1 MGRMDPASK
10 RKCFRTVQF
19 VHLGATE
26 LQPDDSK
33 EKPLTRSRARIY
45 RFGGSYTKLIGYR
58 QIRAHALCRFKRKR
72 GACETIN
79 SMTNRPGL
87 GLRFR
92 LGAMATLIIAIPALA
107 QQDQAAAPRPA
118 RSSGL
123 ALPSQAAQ
131 PSQQGQADQDDK
143 EKSKQHKTPEEK
155 AETAAPATS
164 NDRLFFAL
172 PNFLTLENAD
182 QVPPLTTKQ
191 KFAVVTRSSFDYIQ
205 VPWYAFLAGISQA
218 ENSEPGYGQGA
229 AGYGKRFGAAAADGT
244 IENYW
249 TSAILPSVFHQDP
262 RFFQSGKGGFWRRTG
277 YAMSRIVV
285 TRSDSGSSQF
295 NVSEV
300 FGSAIAAGIST
311 YSYHPHADKTL
322 SNTASVWGSQI
333 GYDTVTIVLKE
344 FWPDIRRKLTHKQS
358 EPVTP

>member
-1 MGRMDPASK
+1 
-10 RKCFRTVQF
+10 
-19 VHLGATE
+19 
-26 LQPDDSK
+26 
-33 EKPLTRSRARIY
+33 
-45 RFGGSYTKLIGYR
+45 
-58 QIRAHALCRFKRKR
+58 
-72 GACETIN
+72 
-79 SMTNRPGL
+79 MTNRPGL
-87 GLRFR
+87 GPRFR
-92 LGAMATLIIAIPALA
+92 LSANATLIVTLLIALPALA
-107 QQDQAAAPRPA
+107 QQEQVVAAPHPA
-118 RSSGL
+118 Q
-123 ALPSQAAQ
+123 PAQ
-131 PSQQGQADQDDK
+131 PSQQGQTDQDDK
-143 EKSKQHKTPEEK
+143 DKPKKQKTNEEK

-172 PNFLTLENAD
+172 PNFLSVENAGKI
-182 QVPPLTTKQ
+182 PPLTTKQ

-205 VPWYAFLAGISQA
+205 VPWYAFLAGVSQA

-229 AGYGKRFGAAAADGT
+229 AGYGKRFGSAAADGT

-262 RFFQSGKGGFWRRTG
+262 RFYQLGKGGFWHRTF

-300 FGSAIAAGIST
+300 FGSAIAASIST

-333 GYDTVTIVLKE
+333 AYDTATIVLKE
-344 FWPDIRRKLTHKQS
+344 FWPDIRRKITHQHNS
-358 EPVTP
+358 PDTP

>member
-1 MGRMDPASK
+1 MPS
-10 RKCFRTVQF
+10 
-19 VHLGATE
+19 
-26 LQPDDSK
+26 
-33 EKPLTRSRARIY
+33 SR
-45 RFGGSYTKLIGYR
+45 
-58 QIRAHALCRFKRKR
+58 Q
-72 GACETIN
+72 E
-79 SMTNRPGL
+79 
-87 GLRFR
+87 
-92 LGAMATLIIAIPALA
+92 
-107 QQDQAAAPRPA
+107 Q
-118 RSSGL
+118 SS
-123 ALPSQAAQ
+123 
-131 PSQQGQADQDDK
+131 QDDK
-143 EKSKQHKTPEEK
+143 DKPKKQKTPEEK

-182 QVPPLTTKQ
+182 KVPPLTTKQ

-205 VPWYAFLAGISQA
+205 VPWYAFLAGVSQA

-249 TSAILPSVFHQDP
+249 TSAILPSLFHQDP

-277 YAMSRIVV
+277 YAMSRIVI
-285 TRSDSGSSQF
+285 TRSDAGTDQF

-300 FGSAIAAGIST
+300 LGSAIAASIST

-344 FWPDIRRKLTHKQS
+344 FWPDIRRKITHKPS
-358 EPVTP
+358 EPVP

>member
-1 MGRMDPASK
+1 
-10 RKCFRTVQF
+10 
-19 VHLGATE
+19 
-26 LQPDDSK
+26 
-33 EKPLTRSRARIY
+33 
-45 RFGGSYTKLIGYR
+45 
-58 QIRAHALCRFKRKR
+58 
-72 GACETIN
+72 
-79 SMTNRPGL
+79 MTNRTDL
-87 GLRFR
+87 GQRFCF
-92 LGAMATLIIAIPALA
+92 GAITTLLIALPALA
-107 QQDQAAAPRPA
+107 QQEKMDTPRPTFHV
-118 RSSGL
+118 RS
-123 ALPSQAAQ
+123 APIAQTVQ
-131 PSQQGQADQDDK
+131 PSGQVPADQDDK
-143 EKSKQHKTPEEK
+143 DKAKEHKTPEEK
-155 AETAAPATS
+155 SETAAPATS

-205 VPWYAFLAGISQA
+205 VPWYAFLAGVSQA

-229 AGYGKRFGAAAADGT
+229 AGYGKRFGSAAADGT

-249 TSAILPSVFHQDP
+249 TSAILPSIFHQDP

-285 TRSDSGSSQF
+285 TRSDSGGSQF

-300 FGSAIAAGIST
+300 LGSAIAASIST

-344 FWPDIRRKLTHKQS
+344 FWPDIRRKLTHKRS
-358 EPVTP
+358 EPVP

>member
-1 MGRMDPASK
+1 MFLHSRVLDTK
-10 RKCFRTVQF
+10 
-19 VHLGATE
+19 GATE
-26 LQPDDSK
+26 SSSDDSK
-33 EKPLTRSRARIY
+33 EKSLTSSRAHIY
-45 RFGGSYTKLIGYR
+45 VYRGPHNRLIKDRTATARLTQISGARKKLVRRLLVMTKRTDLDRRFCFGAITTLLI
-58 QIRAHALCRFKRKR
+58 AL
-72 GACETIN
+72 
-79 SMTNRPGL
+79 
-87 GLRFR
+87 
-92 LGAMATLIIAIPALA
+92 PALA
-107 QQDQAAAPRPA
+107 QQEKMDTPRPTFHVQ
-118 RSSGL
+118 L
-123 ALPSQAAQ
+123 APIAQTVQ
-131 PSQQGQADQDDK
+131 PSGQVPADQDDK
-143 EKSKQHKTPEEK
+143 DKTKEHKTPEEK
-155 AETAAPATS
+155 SETAAPATS

-205 VPWYAFLAGISQA
+205 VPWYAFLAGVSQA

-229 AGYGKRFGAAAADGT
+229 AGYGKRFGSAAADGT

-249 TSAILPSVFHQDP
+249 TSAILPSIFHQDP

-300 FGSAIAAGIST
+300 FGSAIAASIST

-344 FWPDIRRKLTHKQS
+344 FWPDIRRKLTHKRS
-358 EPVTP
+358 EPVP

>member
-1 MGRMDPASK
+1 MTK
-10 RKCFRTVQF
+10 RT
-19 VHLGATE
+19 
-26 LQPDDSK
+26 D
-33 EKPLTRSRARIY
+33 
-45 RFGGSYTKLIGYR
+45 
-58 QIRAHALCRFKRKR
+58 
-72 GACETIN
+72 
-79 SMTNRPGL
+79 L
-87 GLRFR
+87 GLRFYF
-92 LGAMATLIIAIPALA
+92 AAVATLLIGLPALA
-107 QQDQAAAPRPA
+107 QQEQIETPRPTFHFQLA
-118 RSSGL
+118 PIAQSAKPSG
-123 ALPSQAAQ
+123 QA
-131 PSQQGQADQDDK
+131 PADQDDK
-143 EKSKQHKTPEEK
+143 DKAKAKEHKTPAEK

-205 VPWYAFLAGISQA
+205 IPWYAFLAGISQA
-218 ENSEPGYGQGA
+218 QNSEPGYGQGA
-229 AGYGKRFGAAAADGT
+229 AGYAKRLGSAAADGT
-244 IENYW
+244 IENYF
-249 TSAILPSVFHQDP
+249 TSAILPSIFHQDP

-285 TRSDSGSSQF
+285 TRSDSGTSQF

-344 FWPDIRRKLTHKQS
+344 FWPDIRRKLSHKRSQ
-358 EPVTP
+358 PVNP

>member
-1 MGRMDPASK
+1 M
-10 RKCFRTVQF
+10 
-19 VHLGATE
+19 
-26 LQPDDSK
+26 
-33 EKPLTRSRARIY
+33 
-45 RFGGSYTKLIGYR
+45 
-58 QIRAHALCRFKRKR
+58 
-72 GACETIN
+72 N
-79 SMTNRPGL
+79 SMNYRIRSPWQ
-87 GLRFR
+87 FR
-92 LGAMATLIIAIPALA
+92 LGTIAMLLFAAQQEQLAAQTPAPSSQIVFPLPKLAIPAQSSQPA
-107 QQDQAAAPRPA
+107 Q
-118 RSSGL
+118 S
-123 ALPSQAAQ
+123 
-131 PSQQGQADQDDK
+131 DQDDK
-143 EKSKQHKTPEEK
+143 PKHKTPEEK

-172 PNFLTLENAD
+172 PNFLSVEGAD
-182 QVPPLTTKQ
+182 QIPPLTTKQ

-205 VPWYAFLAGISQA
+205 IPWYAFLAGISQA
-218 ENSEPGYGQGA
+218 QNSEPGYGQGA

-262 RFFQSGKGGFWRRTG
+262 RFYQLGKGGFFHRTF

-285 TRSDSGSSQF
+285 TRTDSGGSQF
-295 NVSEV
+295 NVSEI

-322 SNTASVWGSQI
+322 SNAASVWGSQI

-344 FWPDIRRKLTHKQS
+344 FWPDIRRKITHKRS

>member
-1 MGRMDPASK
+1 MTK
-10 RKCFRTVQF
+10 R
-19 VHLGATE
+19 L
-26 LQPDDSK
+26 D
-33 EKPLTRSRARIY
+33 
-45 RFGGSYTKLIGYR
+45 
-58 QIRAHALCRFKRKR
+58 
-72 GACETIN
+72 
-79 SMTNRPGL
+79 L

-92 LGAMATLIIAIPALA
+92 LGAITIFMATLLIALPALA
-107 QQDQAAAPRPA
+107 QQEQVASPQPVLSSQFAPP
-118 RSSGL
+118 
-123 ALPSQAAQ
+123 AQ
-131 PSQQGQADQDDK
+131 PVQLLQHEQSGQDDK
-143 EKSKQHKTPEEK
+143 DKGKKHKTPEEK

-182 QVPPLTTKQ
+182 RVPPLTTKQ

-205 VPWYAFLAGISQA
+205 VHWYAFLAGVSQA
-218 ENSEPGYGQGA
+218 EDSEPGYGQGA

-244 IENYW
+244 IENYF

-262 RFFQSGKGGFWRRTG
+262 RFYQLGKGGFWRRTF

-285 TRSDSGSSQF
+285 TRSDSGSNQF

-311 YSYHPHADKTL
+311 YSYHPHDDKTL

-333 GYDTVTIVLKE
+333 AYDAGTIVLKE
-344 FWPDIRRKLTHKQS
+344 FWPDIRRKLTHKHKTD
-358 EPVTP
+358 TP

>member
-1 MGRMDPASK
+1 
-10 RKCFRTVQF
+10 
-19 VHLGATE
+19 
-26 LQPDDSK
+26 
-33 EKPLTRSRARIY
+33 
-45 RFGGSYTKLIGYR
+45 
-58 QIRAHALCRFKRKR
+58 
-72 GACETIN
+72 
-79 SMTNRPGL
+79 MTNRPGL
-87 GLRFR
+87 GLRFS
-92 LGAMATLIIAIPALA
+92 LGAIATLLIALPALA
-107 QQDQAAAPRPA
+107 QQDQVAAPRPA
-118 RSSGL
+118 LSSQL
-123 ALPSQAAQ
+123 APPAQ
-131 PSQQGQADQDDK
+131 SSQQGKTDQDDK
-143 EKSKQHKTPEEK
+143 DDKDEAKKHKTPEEK

-218 ENSEPGYGQGA
+218 QNSEPGYGQGA

-285 TRSDSGSSQF
+285 TRSDSGSNQF

-344 FWPDIRRKLTHKQS
+344 FWPDIRRKLTHKRS

>member
-1 MGRMDPASK
+1 MTK
-10 RKCFRTVQF
+10 R
-19 VHLGATE
+19 L
-26 LQPDDSK
+26 D
-33 EKPLTRSRARIY
+33 
-45 RFGGSYTKLIGYR
+45 
-58 QIRAHALCRFKRKR
+58 
-72 GACETIN
+72 
-79 SMTNRPGL
+79 L
-87 GLRFR
+87 GLRLR
-92 LGAMATLIIAIPALA
+92 LGALATLLIALPAPA
-107 QQDQAAAPRPA
+107 QQDQISVPPPVSSPHLAP
-118 RSSGL
+118 
-123 ALPSQAAQ
+123 PSQPQ
-131 PSQQGQADQDDK
+131 QSSQQGQASQEDK
-143 EKSKQHKTPEEK
+143 NKPKEHKTPDEK

-164 NDRLFFAL
+164 NDRLFFTL

-205 VPWYAFLAGISQA
+205 VPWYAFLAGVSQA

-249 TSAILPSVFHQDP
+249 TSAILPSLLHQDP
-262 RFFQSGKGGFWRRTG
+262 RFFQSGKGGFWHRTA

-285 TRSDSGSSQF
+285 TRSDSGSNQF

-300 FGSAIAAGIST
+300 LGSAIAASIST

-344 FWPDIRRKLTHKQS
+344 FWPDIRRKLTHKRS
-358 EPVTP
+358 EPVP

>member
-1 MGRMDPASK
+1 MTSRPAS
-10 RKCFRTVQF
+10 
-19 VHLGATE
+19 
-26 LQPDDSK
+26 
-33 EKPLTRSRARIY
+33 
-45 RFGGSYTKLIGYR
+45 
-58 QIRAHALCRFKRKR
+58 
-72 GACETIN
+72 
-79 SMTNRPGL
+79 

-92 LGAMATLIIAIPALA
+92 LGAIVTLSTLLIALPTVA
-107 QQDQAAAPRPA
+107 QQGQIETPRPKIA
-118 RSSGL
+118 SSWL
-123 ALPSQAAQ
+123 SPTQ
-131 PSQQGQADQDDK
+131 PGQADQDNKDK
-143 EKSKQHKTPEEK
+143 GKEHKTPGEK

-182 QVPPLTTKQ
+182 KVAPLTTKQ

-205 VPWYAFLAGISQA
+205 IPWYALLAGISQA
-218 ENSEPGYGQGA
+218 QNSDPGYGQGA
-229 AGYGKRFGAAAADGT
+229 AGYGKRFASAAADGT

-249 TSAILPSVFHQDP
+249 TSAILPSIFHQDP

-285 TRSDSGSSQF
+285 TRSDAGTSQF

-333 GYDTVTIVLKE
+333 GIDTATIVLKE
-344 FWPDIRRKLTHKQS
+344 FWPDIRRKIGHKPSQ
-358 EPVTP
+358 PANP

>member
-1 MGRMDPASK
+1 
-10 RKCFRTVQF
+10 
-19 VHLGATE
+19 
-26 LQPDDSK
+26 
-33 EKPLTRSRARIY
+33 
-45 RFGGSYTKLIGYR
+45 
-58 QIRAHALCRFKRKR
+58 
-72 GACETIN
+72 
-79 SMTNRPGL
+79 MTYRPGL

-92 LGAMATLIIAIPALA
+92 LGAITALIATLLIALPALA
-107 QQDQAAAPRPA
+107 QQDPAATPRPA
-118 RSSGL
+118 TSTQLGS
-123 ALPSQAAQ
+123 PSAIT
-131 PSQQGQADQDDK
+131 PSSQQGQANQDDK
-143 EKSKQHKTPEEK
+143 DKAKKQKTPEEK

-172 PNFLTLENAD
+172 PNFLTLETAD
-182 QVPPLTTKQ
+182 LVPPLTTKQ
-191 KFAVVTRSSFDYIQ
+191 KFAVVTRSSFDYVQ
-205 VPWYAFLAGISQA
+205 VPWYAFLAGVSQA

-249 TSAILPSVFHQDP
+249 TSAILPSVLHQDP
-262 RFFQSGKGGFWRRTG
+262 RFYQFGKGGFWHRTF
-277 YAMSRIVV
+277 YSMSRIVV

-295 NVSEV
+295 NASEV

-333 GYDTVTIVLKE
+333 AYDTATIVLKE
-344 FWPDIRRKLTHKQS
+344 FWPDIRRKLTHKRS

>member
-1 MGRMDPASK
+1 MEI
-10 RKCFRTVQF
+10 
-19 VHLGATE
+19 L
-26 LQPDDSK
+26 DD
-33 EKPLTRSRARIY
+33 E
-45 RFGGSYTKLIGYR
+45 
-58 QIRAHALCRFKRKR
+58 R
-72 GACETIN
+72 GAYETIN
-79 SMTNRPGL
+79 LMTFRL
-87 GLRFR
+87 ASDLRFR
-92 LGAMATLIIAIPALA
+92 LAALATLLIALPALG
-107 QQDQAAAPRPA
+107 QQDQVAAPQPELSPQLA
-118 RSSGL
+118 TPSEASPSSHE
-123 ALPSQAAQ
+123 
-131 PSQQGQADQDDK
+131 GQAEQDNK
-143 EKSKQHKTPEEK
+143 VEARKHKTDEKK

-172 PNFLTLENAD
+172 PNFLTIENAD

-218 ENSEPGYGQGA
+218 ENSEPGYGQGG
-229 AGYGKRFGAAAADGT
+229 AGYGNRFGAAAADGT

-285 TRSDSGSSQF
+285 TRSDSGTNQF

-322 SNTASVWGSQI
+322 SNAASVWESQI
-333 GYDTVTIVLKE
+333 GYHPVTIVLKE
-344 FWPDIRRKLTHKQS
+344 FWPDIRRKITHKHNS
-358 EPVTP
+358 PDTP

>member
-1 MGRMDPASK
+1 
-10 RKCFRTVQF
+10 
-19 VHLGATE
+19 
-26 LQPDDSK
+26 
-33 EKPLTRSRARIY
+33 
-45 RFGGSYTKLIGYR
+45 
-58 QIRAHALCRFKRKR
+58 
-72 GACETIN
+72 
-79 SMTNRPGL
+79 MTNQLGL

-92 LGAMATLIIAIPALA
+92 LGAIAILSIALPALA
-107 QQDQAAAPRPA
+107 QQDQSAPPRLSLSSPLDTPLPKLAIPA
-118 RSSGL
+118 RSSQP
-123 ALPSQAAQ
+123 AQA
-131 PSQQGQADQDDK
+131 SQDDK
-143 EKSKQHKTPEEK
+143 YKPKKPKTNDEK
-155 AETAAPATS
+155 AETATPATS

-172 PNFLTLENAD
+172 PNFLSVESAD
-182 QVPPLTTKQ
+182 KIPPLTTKQ

-205 VPWYAFLAGISQA
+205 VPWYAFLAAVSQA

-229 AGYGKRFGAAAADGT
+229 AGYGKRFGSAAADGT

-262 RFFQSGKGGFWRRTG
+262 RFYQLGKSGFWHRTF

-300 FGSAIAAGIST
+300 FGSAIAASIST

-333 GYDTVTIVLKE
+333 AYDTATIVLKE
-344 FWPDIRRKLTHKQS
+344 FWPDIRRKLTHKNS
-358 EPVTP
+358 TPVAP

>member
-1 MGRMDPASK
+1 VLVMD
-10 RKCFRTVQF
+10 C
-19 VHLGATE
+19 
-26 LQPDDSK
+26 DDK
-33 EKPLTRSRARIY
+33 
-45 RFGGSYTKLIGYR
+45 
-58 QIRAHALCRFKRKR
+58 
-72 GACETIN
+72 
-79 SMTNRPGL
+79 
-87 GLRFR
+87 
-92 LGAMATLIIAIPALA
+92 
-107 QQDQAAAPRPA
+107 DQA
-118 RSSGL
+118 
-123 ALPSQAAQ
+123 
-131 PSQQGQADQDDK
+131 K
-143 EKSKQHKTPEEK
+143 KHKTPEEK

-218 ENSEPGYGQGA
+218 QNSEPGYGQGA
-229 AGYGKRFGAAAADGT
+229 AGYGKRFASAAADGT
-244 IENYW
+244 IENYF
-249 TSAILPSVFHQDP
+249 TSAILPSIFHQDP

-285 TRSDSGSSQF
+285 TRSDAGTSQF

-333 GYDTVTIVLKE
+333 GIDTATIVLKE
-344 FWPDIRRKLTHKQS
+344 FWPDIRRKITHKRS
-358 EPVTP
+358 EPVP

>member
-1 MGRMDPASK
+1 M
-10 RKCFRTVQF
+10 FRNDSVLDTQ
-19 VHLGATE
+19 GATE
-26 LQPDDSK
+26 SPSDDSK
-33 EKPLTRSRARIY
+33 EKPLTRGRAHIY
-45 RFGGSYTKLIGYR
+45 GYR
-58 QIRAHALCRFKRKR
+58 GPHNRLIRQRTDTESLTHIPGARQELVRRLLVMTKR
-72 GACETIN
+72 TD
-79 SMTNRPGL
+79 L
-87 GLRFR
+87 GLRFCF
-92 LGAMATLIIAIPALA
+92 AAITTLLIALPALA
-107 QQDQAAAPRPA
+107 QEEKMDTPRPTFHFQ
-118 RSSGL
+118 L
-123 ALPSQAAQ
+123 APIAQTAQ
-131 PSQQGQADQDDK
+131 PSGQVPADQDDK
-143 EKSKQHKTPEEK
+143 HKAKEQHKTPEEK

-182 QVPPLTTKQ
+182 KVPPLTTKQ

-205 VPWYAFLAGISQA
+205 VPWYAFLAGVSQA

-249 TSAILPSVFHQDP
+249 TSAILPSIFHQDP
-262 RFFQSGKGGFWRRTG
+262 RFFQSGKGGFWHRTA

-300 FGSAIAAGIST
+300 LGSAIAASIST

-344 FWPDIRRKLTHKQS
+344 FWPDIRRKITHKRS
-358 EPVTP
+358 EPVP

>member
-1 MGRMDPASK
+1 
-10 RKCFRTVQF
+10 V
-19 VHLGATE
+19 
-26 LQPDDSK
+26 
-33 EKPLTRSRARIY
+33 
-45 RFGGSYTKLIGYR
+45 
-58 QIRAHALCRFKRKR
+58 
-72 GACETIN
+72 
-79 SMTNRPGL
+79 
-87 GLRFR
+87 
-92 LGAMATLIIAIPALA
+92 
-107 QQDQAAAPRPA
+107 
-118 RSSGL
+118 
-123 ALPSQAAQ
+123 Q
-131 PSQQGQADQDDK
+131 PSGAVPADQDDQDK
-143 EKSKQHKTPEEK
+143 AKGHKTPEEK
-155 AETAAPATS
+155 SETAAPATS
-164 NDRLFFAL
+164 NDRLFFTL

-205 VPWYAFLAGISQA
+205 VPWYAFLAGVSQA

-249 TSAILPSVFHQDP
+249 TSAILPSIFHQDP
-262 RFFQSGKGGFWRRTG
+262 RFFQSGKGGFWHRTA

-300 FGSAIAAGIST
+300 LGSAIAASIST

-344 FWPDIRRKLTHKQS
+344 FWPDIRRKITHKRS
-358 EPVTP
+358 EPVP

>member
-1 MGRMDPASK
+1 M
-10 RKCFRTVQF
+10 
-19 VHLGATE
+19 
-26 LQPDDSK
+26 
-33 EKPLTRSRARIY
+33 
-45 RFGGSYTKLIGYR
+45 
-58 QIRAHALCRFKRKR
+58 
-72 GACETIN
+72 N
-79 SMTNRPGL
+79 NRPGL

-92 LGAMATLIIAIPALA
+92 LEAITTLIATLLIALPALA
-107 QQDQAAAPRPA
+107 QQEKMDMPRPSL
-118 RSSGL
+118 SSQP
-123 ALPSQAAQ
+123 AIEAQPAQ
-131 PSQQGQADQDDK
+131 PSQQGQVDQDAKDAAK
-143 EKSKQHKTPEEK
+143 KHKTPEEK

-244 IENYW
+244 IENYF

-262 RFFQSGKGGFWRRTG
+262 RFFQSGKGSFWRRTG

-285 TRSDSGSSQF
+285 TRSDSGTNQF

-344 FWPDIRRKLTHKQS
+344 FWPDIRRKLTHKRS

>member
-1 MGRMDPASK
+1 MFLHSRIFDTK
-10 RKCFRTVQF
+10 
-19 VHLGATE
+19 GATE
-26 LQPDDSK
+26 SSSDGSK
-33 EKPLTRSRARIY
+33 EKPLTRSRACIY
-45 RFGGSYTKLIGYR
+45 RYREPYNRLIRHRADTASLTHIPGARQELVRRLIVMTKR
-58 QIRAHALCRFKRKR
+58 
-72 GACETIN
+72 TD
-79 SMTNRPGL
+79 L
-87 GLRFR
+87 GLRFCF
-92 LGAMATLIIAIPALA
+92 GAITTLLIALPAIA
-107 QQDQAAAPRPA
+107 QQDQTAAPPSAASSHLATASQPA
-118 RSSGL
+118 QS
-123 ALPSQAAQ
+123 
-131 PSQQGQADQDDK
+131 SQQGQAGQDDK
-143 EKSKQHKTPEEK
+143 EKPKEHKTPEEK

-285 TRSDSGSSQF
+285 TRSDGGTNQF

-344 FWPDIRRKLTHKQS
+344 FWPDIRRKLTHKHTG
-358 EPVTP
+358 PDTP

>member
-1 MGRMDPASK
+1 MTK
-10 RKCFRTVQF
+10 RT
-19 VHLGATE
+19 
-26 LQPDDSK
+26 D
-33 EKPLTRSRARIY
+33 
-45 RFGGSYTKLIGYR
+45 
-58 QIRAHALCRFKRKR
+58 
-72 GACETIN
+72 
-79 SMTNRPGL
+79 L
-87 GLRFR
+87 GLRFCF
-92 LGAMATLIIAIPALA
+92 AAVTTFWIALPALA
-107 QQDQAAAPRPA
+107 QQEKMDTPRPTFHFQ
-118 RSSGL
+118 L
-123 ALPSQAAQ
+123 APIAQTAQ
-131 PSQQGQADQDDK
+131 PSGQVPADQDDK
-143 EKSKQHKTPEEK
+143 NKPKEQHKTPEEK

-182 QVPPLTTKQ
+182 KVPPLTTKQ

-205 VPWYAFLAGISQA
+205 VPWYAFLAGVSQA

-249 TSAILPSVFHQDP
+249 TSAILPSLFHQDP

-285 TRSDSGSSQF
+285 TRSDAGTSQF

-311 YSYHPHADKTL
+311 YSYHPHADKTV
-322 SNTASVWGSQI
+322 SNTVSVWGSQI
-333 GYDTVTIVLKE
+333 GIDTATIVLKE
-344 FWPDIRRKLTHKQS
+344 FWPDIRRKITHKRS
-358 EPVTP
+358 EPVP